1 MIKNIIAK
9 VFKNTDNRFMI
20 KDKPVL
26 IFVVLAFFLMSLP
39 RVCAQNSVAAM
50 SAGEAA
56 ITRQKMVDY
65 SKKYVGCPYV
75 LGATGPN
82 SFDCSGFVFSVSRE
96 SIGIQLPRTTK
107 AIYKFCKDIDDSER
121 EAGDLVFFKTTSSGE
136 VSHVGIY
143 IGNSQFIHCASDGP
157 NTGVIVSS
165 LKESY
170 WKGKYFCTRRYLP
183 ASDSE
188 LLADSSKISNS
199 KEISDA
205 KKSSSISE
213 KNASESSASK
223 NEKSSSSSKKSS
235 YSGKHSDFVR
245 NLIADASLCADWN
258 FFTPDYF
265 RLTWRGFDTMFHIRY
280 NGENFK
286 PGLGAYIRYDAGT
299 NNVQI
304 PLVLSLTLG
313 DYVRA
318 FAGPVFSIGT
328 PELPGN
334 SGEDIKNSI
343 FPGILGICW
352 NTPPLK
358 AGKTEIS
365 FIQDIHY
372 TVFNKTSNAAMS
384 PRKSI
389 PSGLVFATG
398 IRVTLP
404 LKNLF

>member
-1 MIKNIIAK
+1 MA
-9 VFKNTDNRFMI
+9 MI
-20 KDKPVL
+20 KDKSVI
-26 IFVVLAFFLMSLP
+26 IFIILAFFLMSIP
-39 RVCAQNSVAAM
+39 RVCAQNAQSAQNTQTASM

-75 LGATGPN
+75 LGATGPE

-96 SIGIQLPRTTK
+96 SIGVQLPRTTK
-107 AIYKFCKDIDDSER
+107 AIYKFCKDIDDSAR

-143 IGNSQFIHCASDGP
+143 MGNSQFIHCVSDGP

-170 WKGKYFCTRRYLP
+170 WKSKYLCTKRYLP
-183 ASDSE
+183 SSNSE
-188 LLADSSKISNS
+188 LLADSSKSNN
-199 KEISDA
+199 SD
-205 KKSSSISE
+205 SE
-213 KNASESSASK
+213 KKTSSASSSSSQR
-223 NEKSSSSSKKSS
+223 NSSSSKSSSSKLAGNGFLQKL
-235 YSGKHSDFVR
+235 V
-245 NLIADASLCADWN
+245 ADASINLDWN

-265 RLTWRGFDTMFHIRY
+265 RLTWRGLDAMAHVRY
-280 NGENFK
+280 EGKNFR
-286 PGLGAYIRYDAGT
+286 PGVGTYIRYDAGT
-299 NNVQI
+299 ENLQI
-304 PLVLSLTLG
+304 PFVFSLTLS

-318 FAGPVFSIGT
+318 FAGPVFSIGKPT
-328 PELPGN
+328 LPGN
-334 SGEDIKNSI
+334 SDEKTKNSF

-352 NTPPLK
+352 NTPSIK

-365 FIQDIHY
+365 FVQDIHY
-372 TVFNKTSNAAMS
+372 TVFNKNDSSALS

-398 IRVTLP
+398 VRVTLP
-404 LKNLF
+404 LKNLL

>member
-1 MIKNIIAK
+1 MA
-9 VFKNTDNRFMI
+9 MI
-20 KDKPVL
+20 KDKSVI
-26 IFVVLAFFLMSLP
+26 IFIILAFFLMSIP
-39 RVCAQNSVAAM
+39 RVCAQNAQNASM

-75 LGATGPN
+75 LGATGPE

-96 SIGIQLPRTTK
+96 SVGVQLPRTTK
-107 AIYKFCKDIDDSER
+107 AIYKFCKDIDDSSR

-143 IGNSQFIHCASDGP
+143 MGNSQFIHCVSDGP

-170 WKGKYFCTRRYLP
+170 WKSKYLCTKRYLP
-183 ASDSE
+183 SSNSE
-188 LLADSSKISNS
+188 LLADSSKPQDLES
-199 KEISDA
+199 KDSESQDSKSKDSE
-205 KKSSSISE
+205 KKSSSE
-213 KNASESSASK
+213 
-223 NEKSSSSSKKSS
+223 SSSSSQQNLSNRNRASS
-235 YSGKHSDFVR
+235 YGSKTAGSGFLQKLV
-245 NLIADASLCADWN
+245 ADASINLGWN

-265 RLTWRGFDTMFHIRY
+265 RLTWRGLDAMAHVRY
-280 NGENFK
+280 EGKNFR
-286 PGLGAYIRYDAGT
+286 PGAGVYIRYDAGT
-299 NNVQI
+299 ENLQI
-304 PLVLSLTLG
+304 PFVFSLTLS

-318 FAGPVFSIGT
+318 FAGPVFSIGKPT
-328 PELPGN
+328 LPGN
-334 SGEDIKNSI
+334 SDEKIKNSF

-352 NTPPLK
+352 NTPSIK

-365 FIQDIHY
+365 FVQDIHY
-372 TVFNKTSNAAMS
+372 TVFNKTDSSALS

-398 IRVTLP
+398 VRVTLP
-404 LKNLF
+404 LKNLL